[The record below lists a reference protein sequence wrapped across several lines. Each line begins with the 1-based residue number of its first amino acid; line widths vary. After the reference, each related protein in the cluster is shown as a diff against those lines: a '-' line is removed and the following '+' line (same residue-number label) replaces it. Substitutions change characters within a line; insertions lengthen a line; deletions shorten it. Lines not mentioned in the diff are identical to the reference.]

1 MEITMTSSRRLS
13 LVVLFACCLG
23 YSQISPTTP
32 STPEA
37 GVATVYFY
45 EYQLAGIKI
54 GKLLLPVNCDGT
66 KIAALEPNSSFA
78 YSVSPG
84 KHVLTSSDKRNAI
97 ELNAKPGD
105 VIAQDHGRDPNGG
118 EDAHAG
124 IIVAPG
130 KTASANAN
138 EGGTITVNDWGFRN
152 PNGNPNNGER
162 NGSNSPAPVVRHP
175 EDQ

>member
-105 VIAQDHGRDPNGG
+105 VYYVRLDLYQPGLLLVKGTLVLVLPEQGTAEIKKTHPLPAKYIASVH
-118 EDAHAG
+118 
-124 IIVAPG
+124 
-130 KTASANAN
+130 
-138 EGGTITVNDWGFRN
+138 
-152 PNGNPNNGER
+152 
-162 NGSNSPAPVVRHP
+162 
-175 EDQ
+175 